1 MKTSFCGGARR
12 LSVSRTVGGTTR
24 IMKENTFLY
33 AIGPVFSLDPSHL
46 SLQPNDEQ
54 EQDRLDLVGEFG
66 RFILHGN

>member
-1 MKTSFCGGARR
+1 MSMKTSFCGARR
-12 LSVSRTVGGTTR
+12 LSVSRMVGGTTR

-33 AIGPVFSLDPSHL
+33 AHASVFSLDLSHF

-66 RFILHGN
+66 RFILH